1 MNNPRQ
7 SAKRNIVAPEVLPDR
22 PLLKEN
28 TYQTGGEAYSI
39 DSVGVSFS
47 TSAKKKHLVTAP
59 TGDSDVAETLRR
71 YVLVRSRYD
80 LPDTAK
86 YAKRW
91 SVSETAIETGCRALA
106 NARYFHAFGQDP
118 SIGTTETTIL
128 ARVLSEGNPPKP
140 AILSAL
146 SHSGTEAFNDLMS
159 KVSDM
164 QIVME
169 LKELEAQILAF
180 LYDYHCARDL
190 PLINSP
196 NPRYQKRGIKEWA
209 WYVKHIDSLA
219 TNQVNEQK
227 GRLEQKQQEAEAP
240 QKAYPKDTEL
250 KGDWEQLVVSKP
262 ELSINHTGKL
272 GRRTIAN
279 DSGREIRYINRMIT
293 DPDRRVFSRKTRA
306 LGGVVCI
313 DASGSMALSSEDLDR
328 LLKASAGATVVMY
341 SGGRDNPSIPNVWV
355 IAKKGRMVRY
365 LPDPPGDNAVDGPA
379 LVYASSLR
387 ERGSQPLIWVSDGY
401 VTGRRSGHTNP
412 NLLSDIEMIRRRH
425 KVIQVKNVQ
434 EAEQL
439 MKRLQGGSR

>member
-7 SAKRNIVAPEVLPDR
+7 SAKRNLVAPEVLPDR

-80 LPDTAK
+80 LPDAKK

-91 SVSETAIETGCRALA
+91 SVTETAIETGCRALA

-164 QIVME
+164 QLVME
-169 LKELEAQILAF
+169 LKELEAQILSL

-190 PLINSP
+190 PLINSS
-196 NPRYQKRGIKEWA
+196 NPRYQKRGLKEWA
-209 WYVKHIDSLA
+209 WYVKHIDA
-219 TNQVNEQK
+219 YANNQVNEQK
-227 GRLEQKQQEAEAP
+227 GRLEQKQQEADAP
-240 QKAYPKDTEL
+240 QKAYPKDSDL
-250 KGDWEQLVVSKP
+250 VGDWEQLVVSKP

-355 IAKKGRMVRY
+355 IAKKGRMVRH

-412 NLLSDIEMIRRRH
+412 NLISDIEMIRRRH